1 MANKAKDINMKKV
14 QQGFTLIELLIVI
27 AIIGILAAVALPAY
41 NTYTQKAKFSEVV
54 LATSPYKQAV
64 DLCYQLENDATECDA
79 AESNGIPAN
88 ITAASGGSS
97 TYVLSVV
104 VSADSTTGTSITAT
118 SRDVN
123 TSGAAVA
130 GATYVLT
137 GTWNSTAGVL
147 NWEQNGGTCVELGL
161 C

>member
-1 MANKAKDINMKKV
+1 MKKV

-64 DLCYQLENDATECDA
+64 DLCYQLENSVGECDA
-79 AESNGIPAN
+79 AEDNGIPAN
-88 ITAASGGSS
+88 ITSASGGSS
-97 TYVLSVV
+97 TYVRSVV
-104 VSADSTTGTSITAT
+104 VSADSTTGTLITAT
-118 SRDVN
+118 SRQINSASD
-123 TSGAAVA
+123 A
-130 GATYVLT
+130 GATYVLK
-137 GTWNSTAGVL
+137 GTWDSSKGVL
-147 NWEQNGGTCVELGL
+147 NWTQDGGSCTELGL